1 MNKIAL
7 DDAAKKYYKL
17 LWGEY
22 GEQLV
27 REIPRRIK
35 AALIANKR
43 LASAQEE
50 GIVLPA
56 ACVRAADGGLLIEGM
71 YRDSGTKVMFLASL
85 DKECNVREIKSFQLR

>member
-35 AALIANKR
+35 AALVANKK
-43 LASAQEE
+43 LASTGQE
-50 GIVLPA
+50 GIVLPV
-56 ACVRAADGGLLIEGM
+56 ACVKEADGGLLVEGM
-71 YRDSGTKVMFLASL
+71 YRDSDTKVMFLATL
-85 DKECNVREIKSFQLR
+85 DKECNVREIKSFILR